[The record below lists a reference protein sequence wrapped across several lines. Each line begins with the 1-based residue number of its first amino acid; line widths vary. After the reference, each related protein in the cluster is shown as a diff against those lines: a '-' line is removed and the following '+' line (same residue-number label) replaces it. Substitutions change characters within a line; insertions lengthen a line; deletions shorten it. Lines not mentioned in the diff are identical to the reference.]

1 LLPFSLF
8 ESPVSVMN
16 ALPYQPSYS
25 TNVVQTTAPA
35 PVGSGNEVL
44 PDDLQINQTNNNI
57 THKTDYRTV
66 VVYLWL
72 CGILVSGT
80 IFLIA
85 NVRLSRK
92 LKQSRKQVGTP
103 DCSLPVYT
111 AEGLPSPC
119 LYGLW
124 KPSIYL
130 TAESLASEQRL
141 ALVITHELTH
151 YRHGD
156 HIWSFVR
163 AFCVCVHWFN
173 PLVWLAAI
181 LSRRDSEIACDEGT
195 LRRLGDESRSAYGK
209 TLIEMMTMPSKPTD
223 LFRCATTMTGGK
235 GEITERIKR
244 IAQKPKMLLVTLVA
258 VLLIAVV
265 AVMSAFGGVASV
277 TLMEA
282 AGGFTLEIL
291 DSVEYGTLISD
302 NKIMDIPTAK
312 AEEITGFIKELR
324 VSKKEVTKVRK
335 NDRDS
340 TNQIHLVYSGF
351 ASGEPR
357 NIYFNFNRDFSQV
370 WVNNEV
376 KPSLSYAVKKPNEVK
391 AFFDRQFGSTT
402 TPIEIGSAEELWK
415 ARTQY
420 IGDNSAVGKLI
431 GLLPAPEDVR
441 YDHFEL
447 HTSEQPYDIE
457 IVYSASSDVLK
468 QYDTEEARKSNPFRK
483 NALILLA
490 LVDNAKGVRAV
501 LTDGERE
508 VGFINAREWADYTV
522 GEDVRNYA
530 ESPEKLQELIAFPIT
545 EATSAQY
552 SFAKLGKNGEVISG
566 YSLQNQQLAEAII
579 MDSLIKSS
587 VWYGVDI
594 TTLEESYLI
603 RQTFQGSGETHDY
616 YAYLLDDGT
625 AVLQRGAKGMYSVLS
640 QELYSELAESFE
652 NLIMDTWP
660 ENQYTEGVPKPDF
673 GTMLWMRSDE
683 EQGYCAVAFQ
693 QVSKEQIELYIQAL
707 MDYGWHTIHD
717 FYENTTIGGLY
728 EKGTHAISLQF
739 AGNQFVMY
747 LSLK

>member
-1 LLPFSLF
+1 MIETIISSSVLILAVVALRYLLRSRISSRLQYALWVLVAIRLLLPFSLF

-25 TNVVQTTAPA
+25 ANVVPTTAPA
-35 PVGSGNEVL
+35 PVGSGNEAL
-44 PDDLQINQTNNNI
+44 SGDFQINQNNSTI

-66 VVYLWL
+66 AIYLWL

-80 IFLIA
+80 IFLVS
-85 NVRLSRK
+85 NVHLSRK

-111 AEGLPSPC
+111 SEGLPSPC

-130 TAESLASEQRL
+130 TPESLTSDQRM
-141 ALVITHELTH
+141 AHVITHELTH
-151 YRHGD
+151 YHHGD

-163 AFCVCVHWFN
+163 ALCVCVHWFN

-181 LSRRDSEIACDEGT
+181 LSRRDSELACDEGT
-195 LRRLGDESRSAYGK
+195 LSKLGDESRTAYGK
-209 TLIEMMTMPSKPTD
+209 TLIEMMTTPSKPTD

-235 GEITERIKR
+235 REIAERIKR
-244 IAQKPKMLLVTLVA
+244 IAQKPKMLLITFVA
-258 VLLIAVV
+258 VLLIAVI
-265 AVMSAFGGVASV
+265 AVVSAFSGAASV
-277 TLMEA
+277 ALMEA
-282 AGGFTLEIL
+282 AGGFTLETL

-302 NKIMDIPTAK
+302 NKIMDLPKAK
-312 AEEITGFIKELR
+312 AEEITDYIKELR

-351 ASGEPR
+351 ASNEPR
-357 NIYFNFNRDFSQV
+357 NIYLNFNRDFSQV

-376 KPSLSYAVKKPNEVK
+376 KPSLSYAVKKPKEVK

-457 IVYSASSDVLK
+457 IVYSASSAVLK

-490 LVDNAKGVRAV
+490 LVDNANGVRAV
-501 LTDGERE
+501 LTDGKRE
-508 VGFINAREWADYTV
+508 VGFINTREWADYTV
-522 GEDVRNYA
+522 SEDVRNYA
-530 ESPEKLQELIAFPIT
+530 ESPEKLQELIGFPLSPNNTLVKIENT
-545 EATSAQY
+545 NSSQQWDLRPMLMHDGTIYLDTGKQIPAEIDDS
-552 SFAKLGKNGEVISG
+552 SMLGEIS
-566 YSLQNQQLAEAII
+566 
-579 MDSLIKSS
+579 SS
-587 VWYGVDI
+587 VDSTKKPSENGQ
-594 TTLEESYLI
+594 SN
-603 RQTFQGSGETHDY
+603 FG
-616 YAYLLDDGT
+616 
-625 AVLQRGAKGMYSVLS
+625 AVGAKYAAYEDDIVIL
-640 QELYSELAESFE
+640 LNNKWFIFE
-652 NLIMDTWP
+652 
-660 ENQYTEGVPKPDF
+660 
-673 GTMLWMRSDE
+673 
-683 EQGYCAVAFQ
+683 
-693 QVSKEQIELYIQAL
+693 KE
-707 MDYGWHTIHD
+707 
-717 FYENTTIGGLY
+717 
-728 EKGTHAISLQF
+728 
-739 AGNQFVMY
+739 
-747 LSLK
+747 